1 MPMTDSPE
9 YGAGLPH
16 RAPITIRRASIP
28 GNSGIDV
35 GEPAYPVYV
44 ATGKN
49 ITFRHTYQQADQA
62 INGIDAVTIIR
73 YISALC
79 ITPGSIFPNTTF
91 KIKFLHA

>member
-1 MPMTDSPE
+1 MMPNNAAHPL
-9 YGAGLPH
+9 Y
-16 RAPITIRRASIP
+16 I
-28 GNSGIDV
+28 
-35 GEPAYPVYV
+35 
-44 ATGKN
+44 
-49 ITFRHTYQQADQA
+49 A